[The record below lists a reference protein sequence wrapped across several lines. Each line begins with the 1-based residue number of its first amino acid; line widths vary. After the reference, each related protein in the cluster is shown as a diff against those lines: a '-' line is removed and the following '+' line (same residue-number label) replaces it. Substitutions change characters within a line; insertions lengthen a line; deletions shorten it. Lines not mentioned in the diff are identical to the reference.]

1 MSFLKENQQEE
12 LANFLAGNSESGVQ
26 DNDSQQDRQE
36 PNQNQAANMSSSS
49 ASEENTNESGH
60 SVPYSRFKSVVQAR
74 NDLRAKVEDYEKQLA
89 TLTNS
94 MNAPQQ
100 RSSTS
105 NLSAFDELYNQISKE
120 YEEQHDVDERDLKLQ
135 RLEKVA
141 YDFEVFQAKQ
151 ALEQDIAVA
160 QSKYPDV
167 PADVLL
173 AAVVQN
179 PEIDVVDLAERY
191 NTFVSA
197 VREDAIAKYTSQSGQ
212 TAHVSTTPAAPP
224 RVGSAPATRN
234 TVGFGD
240 MPSPKNLQEAKTS
253 LMDFLKSNGW
263 K

>member
-1 MSFLKENQQEE
+1 MSFLNENQHEE
-12 LANFLAGNSESGVQ
+12 LANFLAGQSESGVQ
-26 DNDSQQDRQE
+26 DNGSQQQYRQE
-36 PNQNQAANMSSSS
+36 PNNQAVNTSSSS
-49 ASEENTNESGH
+49 ANEENTNESGH

-74 NDLRAKVEDYEKQLA
+74 NDLRGKVEEYEKQLA
-89 TLTNS
+89 TLTS
-94 MNAPQQ
+94 QMNAPQQ
-100 RSSTS
+100 SSNRS
-105 NLSAFDELYNQISKE
+105 NISAFDELYSQISKE
-120 YEEQHDVDERDLKLQ
+120 YGDEPEVDERDLKLQ

-167 PADVLL
+167 PPDILL

-197 VREDAIAKYTSQSGQ
+197 VREDAIAKYTSQGGQ
-212 TAHVSTTPAAPP
+212 VVVPNTPAAPP

-234 TVGFGD
+234 TVGFGET
-240 MPSPKNLQEAKTS
+240 PNPRNLQEAKSS
-253 LMDFLKSNGW
+253 LMDYLKSNGW
-263 K
+263 R